1 MAGKYGREATIS
13 NGDELLRFLSVSLEY
28 LNQLENVW
36 RHTLQCTRGPE
47 KQCTCVA
54 GFKRGG
60 HDNLSKPGRGVRSS
74 LCLFLQT
81 NLGESKTSCH

>member
-13 NGDELLRFLSVSLEY
+13 NGDHELLSFLSVSLEY
-28 LNQLENVW
+28 LNQLENGW
-36 RHTLQCTRGPE
+36 WHTLQWE